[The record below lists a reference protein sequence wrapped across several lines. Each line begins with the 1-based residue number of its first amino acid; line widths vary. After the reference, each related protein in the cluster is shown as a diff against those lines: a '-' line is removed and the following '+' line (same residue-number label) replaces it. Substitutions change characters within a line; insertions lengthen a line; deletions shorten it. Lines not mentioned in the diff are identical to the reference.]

1 MLSPEAVI
9 LRRLTRAVFRAYGTV
24 LRHGD
29 LANEPF
35 GQSSARWRVLDLIS
49 EGDGSVAGIA
59 RTTGYSRQGVQ
70 RLADALVTER
80 LATYGPHPTDGR
92 KQVISL
98 TDSGRD
104 VFDDMETSYDQWSK
118 RLINEIGAEE
128 AQDAIERLTAISR
141 VLDRD
146 IERIRESRKTDHD

>member
-1 MLSPEAVI
+1 MLSPEAVL

-59 RTTGYSRQGVQ
+59 RTTGYSRQAVQ

-80 LATYGPHPTDGR
+80 LATYGPHPTDR
-92 KQVISL
+92 RQQVISL

-104 VFDDMETSYDQWSK
+104 VLDGMETSFNKWSK
-118 RLINEIGAEE
+118 PLMDQIGTDTAL
-128 AQDAIERLTAISR
+128 DVIERLTAISR